1 MDKIS
6 SCPCFSARPENAI
19 DRDTVRNSEE
29 NNIVCV
35 AKAERNVL
43 VDVIRSGKA
52 GKL

>member
-6 SCPCFSARPENAI
+6 SCPCFSARPEDAI
-19 DRDTVRNSEE
+19 DRDTLSNSEE
-29 NNIVCV
+29 DNIVSV

-43 VDVIRSGKA
+43 VDVVTSGKN